1 MTIGTLAS
9 LAMRLNGAAGSRA
22 HDRVTVG
29 TVLRA
34 LADGNIFDYLDRD
47 RNLPGSPVGE
57 GAGIEMDG
65 VAAPERVWLQEHWRR
80 MAAGYE
86 PGQFHVDRSGL
97 ALLVAYTL
105 HLIYCLDYVPPQ

>member
-34 LADGNIFDYLDRD
+34 LADGNIFDYLDRE
-47 RNLPGSPVGE
+47 V